1 MFKGN
6 ENEEND
12 INLIKNGLPVLI
24 WFHGGSFSSGSSL
37 NHGPMND
44 DWIPDPRELASNG
57 EVLYKNIH
65 YFKNSVLDFCFCENI
80 YIIFFLD
87 YCGNCAIQAW

>member
-57 EVLYKNIH
+57 EVIATIDISKYALCSGV
-65 YFKNSVLDFCFCENI
+65 FKKLI
-80 YIIFFLD
+80 FLD
-87 YCGNCAIQAW
+87 YCSNCAIQAW

>member
-12 INLIKNGLPVLI
+12 VNLIRNGLPVMI

-37 NHGPMND
+37 NHGPIND

-57 EVLYKNIH
+57 EVITTIDISKYVLCSGV
-65 YFKNSVLDFCFCENI
+65 FKNL
-80 YIIFFLD
+80 FF
-87 YCGNCAIQAW
+87 

>member
-12 INLIKNGLPVLI
+12 VNLIRNGLPVMI

-37 NHGPMND
+37 NHGPIND

-57 EVLYKNIH
+57 EVIPTIDISKYVLCSGV
-65 YFKNSVLDFCFCENI
+65 FKNL
-80 YIIFFLD
+80 FF
-87 YCGNCAIQAW
+87 

>member
-65 YFKNSVLDFCFCENI
+65 YLRTYLGLKSTIRMNFKTHLN
-80 YIIFFLD
+80 
-87 YCGNCAIQAW
+87 CGTK

>member
-12 INLIKNGLPVLI
+12 VNLIRNGLPVMI

-37 NHGPMND
+37 NHGPIND

-57 EVLYKNIH
+57 EVITTIEIDISKYVLCSGV
-65 YFKNSVLDFCFCENI
+65 FKNL
-80 YIIFFLD
+80 FF
-87 YCGNCAIQAW
+87 

>member
-44 DWIPDPRELASNG
+44 DWIPDPEHC
-57 EVLYKNIH
+57 V
-65 YFKNSVLDFCFCENI
+65 
-80 YIIFFLD
+80 
-87 YCGNCAIQAW
+87 

>member
-12 INLIKNGLPVLI
+12 VNLIRNGLPVMI

-37 NHGPMND
+37 NHGPINN

-57 EVLYKNIH
+57 EVIATIDNR
-65 YFKNSVLDFCFCENI
+65 
-80 YIIFFLD
+80 YIKICTMFWSF
-87 YCGNCAIQAW
+87 

>member
-6 ENEEND
+6 ETEEND
-12 INLIKNGLPVLI
+12 VNLIRNGLPVMI

-37 NHGPMND
+37 NHGPIND

-57 EVLYKNIH
+57 EVITTIDISKYALCSGV
-65 YFKNSVLDFCFCENI
+65 FKNLL
-80 YIIFFLD
+80 FFLD
-87 YCGNCAIQAW
+87 YCSNCAIQAW